1 MYYILSV
8 KSDLGQIQQ
17 KDNFIIETKFDN
29 FIHSGLFT
37 RLWGRKA
44 YGNMASLELV
54 VVIY

>member
-8 KSDLGQIQQ
+8 KSDRGQIQQ
-17 KDNFIIETKFDN
+17 KDNFIETKFDN

-37 RLWGRKA
+37 RLWGRIA